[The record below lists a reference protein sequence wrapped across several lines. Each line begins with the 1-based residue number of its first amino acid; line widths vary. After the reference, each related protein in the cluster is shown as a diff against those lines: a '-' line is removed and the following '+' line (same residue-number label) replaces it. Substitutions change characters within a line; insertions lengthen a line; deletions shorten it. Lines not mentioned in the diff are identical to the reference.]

1 MYNENVYMRLKYL
14 QNLTE
19 LFQVIKIL
27 ELKIISA
34 FVFELLNNVGA
45 FFDRYG
51 LTANPLTWIDVFNL
65 K

>member
-19 LFQVIKIL
+19 IFQVIKIP

-34 FVFELLNNVGA
+34 FVFELLNNVCA
-45 FFDRYG
+45 FF
-51 LTANPLTWIDVFNL
+51 
-65 K
+65 

>member
-1 MYNENVYMRLKYL
+1 MYNENVYMKLKYL

-19 LFQVIKIL
+19 IFQVIKIP

-45 FFDRYG
+45 FF
-51 LTANPLTWIDVFNL
+51 
-65 K
+65 